1 MVKRL
6 LAAVLA
12 FLAMSVFA
20 AVDVNKATSAELD
33 GIKGIGPAIAGRIT
47 AERAKS
53 PFKDWDDLIGRVS
66 GIGEKTATKFSEG
79 GLTVNGATYKGAAA
93 APAAAKPTAAKA
105 ATATAPAAAA
115 DAKSADK
122 MTKKEKA
129 EAKAEAKAQAK
140 ADAAADKAEAK
151 AKKAKGADAAAS
163 AAKK

>member
-1 MVKRL
+1 L

-12 FLAMSVFA
+12 FVAMSVFA